1 MDRLQEMADEFASLL
16 KEKYPD
22 FTDADISV
30 QASGYMRVSVM
41 QWGEHEIGKIT
52 AHTKR
57 RNLLEIGRMDGEW
70 GRDESGHYNRISAE
84 RGCLLDSE
92 RSGSE

>member
-1 MDRLQEMADEFASLL
+1 MERLQEMADEFASLL

-30 QASGYMRVSVM
+30 QASGYMRISVM
-41 QWGEHEIGKIT
+41 QWGEHEIGKIS
-52 AHTKR
+52 ARTKR
-57 RNLLEIGRMDGEW
+57 KNLLDVDAVNGEW
-70 GRDESGHYNRISAE
+70 NRDESAGFNRIYAE